1 MVMESTDHKL
11 SRQLARLILDGGE
24 PSLPEL
30 RPALERILAGRSGP
44 AARLFLKDFRNEV
57 EHQLRART
65 LVIESASE
73 LPESVVESIR
83 DQFQKTHEK
92 TLQVATR
99 VNPSL
104 IAGIKVQLGD
114 NIYDATVANQ
124 LLSLSKSL

>member
-1 MVMESTDHKL
+1 MAMESTDRKL

-24 PSLPEL
+24 ASLSEL
-30 RPALERILAGRSGP
+30 KPALERILAGRSGP
-44 AARLFLKDFRNEV
+44 TARVFLKNFRKEV
-57 EHQLRART
+57 ERQLRART

-73 LPESVVESIR
+73 LSENLVESVR
-83 DQFQKTHEK
+83 DQFQKTHESP
-92 TLQVATR
+92 LQVVTR
-99 VNPSL
+99 VNASL

>member
-1 MVMESTDHKL
+1 MESNDHKL

-24 PSLPEL
+24 ASLPEL
-30 RPALERILAGRSGP
+30 KPALERILSGRSGP
-44 AARLFLKDFRNEV
+44 AARVFLKDFRKEV
-57 EHQLRART
+57 ERQLRART

-73 LPESVVESIR
+73 LPENVVESVR
-83 DQFQKTHEK
+83 EQFQKNQEK
-92 TLQVATR
+92 TLQVTTR

-114 NIYDATVANQ
+114 DIYDATVANQ

>member
-1 MVMESTDHKL
+1 MESNDHKL

-24 PSLPEL
+24 ASLPEL
-30 RPALERILAGRSGP
+30 KPALERILSGRSGP
-44 AARLFLKDFRNEV
+44 AARVFLKDFRKEV
-57 EHQLRART
+57 ERQLRART

-73 LPESVVESIR
+73 LPENVVESVR
-83 DQFQKTHEK
+83 EQFQKNHEK
-92 TLQVATR
+92 TLQVTTR

-114 NIYDATVANQ
+114 DIYDATVANQ